1 MKNCIISLLL
11 ILTITSSFAQ
21 NKTVKEKKIEEK
33 EGWETEGKFTFLFNQ
48 SAFSNWVAGGDNT
61 LAGNVAVNYKFNYKK
76 NNFIWNNRFVASYGM
91 TKSKSV
97 DFPKK
102 TNDGLNFNSMFGF
115 DADGYWFYSV
125 LINFKTQFTK
135 GYKYKKDENGK
146 EYRED
151 YTNFMS
157 PGYLLIG
164 PGMLWEKN
172 PNFKFNLAPATTK
185 LIFVDKKYTLPD
197 KKYFGVAEG
206 ESLRVELGF
215 SASMYYKFK
224 LMKNVTMENI
234 LAFYSN
240 YLDNPQNIDVNY
252 TMNIDMNINKYLSAD
267 FIFQTIYDDNAYKGF
282 QVREM
287 FGIGINYKF

>member
-215 SASMYYKFK
+215 SALMYYKFK